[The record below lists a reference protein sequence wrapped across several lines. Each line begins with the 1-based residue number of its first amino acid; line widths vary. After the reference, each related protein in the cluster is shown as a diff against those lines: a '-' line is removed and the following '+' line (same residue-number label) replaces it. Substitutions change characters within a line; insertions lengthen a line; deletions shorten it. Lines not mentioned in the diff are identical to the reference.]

1 MTRSKRFL
9 AGAFLAAAV
18 AVGTASPA
26 LANMHATG
34 GTSTDNIHIT
44 GDSTD
49 NIHITGG
56 STDNIHIT

>member
-9 AGAFLAAAV
+9 AGAVLAAAV

-34 GTSTDNIHIT
+34 GTPTNNLNVTSDTTDDLHATSVGTNNMHAT
-44 GDSTD
+44 
-49 NIHITGG
+49 
-56 STDNIHIT
+56 

>member
-9 AGAFLAAAV
+9 AGTFLAAAI
-18 AVGTASPA
+18 AAGTASPA

-34 GTSTDNIHIT
+34 DTSTDNIHITSVDTGNIHIT

-49 NIHITGG
+49 NMHAT
-56 STDNIHIT
+56 